1 MSIGIELEQKR
12 IEAEQ
17 RRHHQDTSIT
27 VLNAGMVHH
36 GMHQEA
42 LSIDENVP
50 LLTFDLFARI
60 VTGQVRDPPFSALF
74 TL

>member
-1 MSIGIELEQKR
+1 
-12 IEAEQ
+12 
-17 RRHHQDTSIT
+17 
-27 VLNAGMVHH
+27 
-36 GMHQEA
+36 MHQEA

-50 LLTFDLFARI
+50 LLAFDLFARI